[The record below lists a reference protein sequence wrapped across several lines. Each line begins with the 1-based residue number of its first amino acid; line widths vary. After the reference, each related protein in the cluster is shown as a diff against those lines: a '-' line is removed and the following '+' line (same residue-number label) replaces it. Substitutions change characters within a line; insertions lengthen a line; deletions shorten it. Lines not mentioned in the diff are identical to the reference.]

1 MYKLTVNN
9 IQSYSGKFSAHI
21 FFIILRNCK
30 LHVLYF
36 VNMFLLDMWMPNFN
50 LFPESDKLTF
60 KNL

>member
-9 IQSYSGKFSAHI
+9 IQSYSEKFSAHV

-36 VNMFLLDMWMPNFN
+36 DNMFLLSLDMWMPNFN
-50 LFPESDKLTF
+50 LFL
-60 KNL
+60 NLPN